1 MATQDRAQGRPLR
14 IAIIGAGLV
23 GTATYIALSRLPNV
37 QITVYERA
45 PGPHETGAWIAMTVS
60 GLRVLGRMLPQ
71 ATYQQIRD
79 IMFQGK
85 VGIEHHHWQT
95 GEVMA
100 VAASPHMDAQFRE
113 GRTHRIPLHNILV
126 SQVPAEKLHYSKE
139 VKAVAVKKDATGRSL
154 VRLSFTDGS
163 PDVEA
168 DLVVAADGIHSKI
181 RKQYLP
187 DSLPTYRGAV
197 AYRHIFSESLVQHIS
212 DLPAESGSWQNN
224 YGEIAYMSRV
234 GLGKYGFVA
243 IVREDE
249 KTAAPLRW
257 GHSLGQAGID
267 RLKQHFADWD
277 PLVRKVV
284 DALPG
289 IDGYRLETAPWMA
302 ELTRNGHIAFVGDA
316 AHPTAGAY
324 GGGATFGY
332 CDAWALY
339 RSLSSP
345 AARGNIARAL
355 QLYNR
360 IRRPFLARVEMQLD
374 LDKLNGAYVAE
385 AKPATS
391 PEWSRRWL
399 ERYSPHAW
407 MLEYDVEAE
416 CQRVESEVVNMA
428 HL

>member
-1 MATQDRAQGRPLR
+1 
-14 IAIIGAGLV
+14 
-23 GTATYIALSRLPNV
+23 
-37 QITVYERA
+37 
-45 PGPHETGAWIAMTVS
+45 MTVS
-60 GLRVLGRMLPQ
+60 GLRVLGRMLPPSS
-71 ATYQQIRD
+71 YQRVRH
-79 IMFQGK
+79 IMFQGT

-95 GEVMA
+95 GQVMA
-100 VAASPHMDAQFRE
+100 VGASPHLDPQFRE
-113 GRTHRIPLHNILV
+113 GRTYRIPLHEILV
-126 SQVPAEKLHYSKE
+126 SHVPAEKLHYNKE
-139 VKAVAVKKDATGRSL
+139 VKAVAVQKDVSGRS
-154 VRLSFTDGS
+154 VARLSFSDGS

-187 DSLPTYRGAV
+187 SSIPMYRGAV
-197 AYRHIFSESLVQHIS
+197 AYRHIFPESLVQHIT
-212 DLPAESGSWQNN
+212 DLPAESGSWQNSF
-224 YGEIAYMSRV
+224 GEIAYMSRV
-234 GLGKYGFVA
+234 GLGKFGFVA

-249 KTAAPLRW
+249 KTAARLRW

-289 IDGYRLETAPWMA
+289 IDGYRLETASWMTDM
-302 ELTRNGHIAFVGDA
+302 TRDA
-316 AHPTAGAY
+316 TAGAY

-339 RSLSSP
+339 RSLTSP
-345 AARGNIARAL
+345 ASRSNIARAL
-355 QLYNR
+355 QMYNR

-374 LDKLNGAYVAE
+374 LDKLNSAYVSAV
-385 AKPATS
+385 PATTL
-391 PEWSRRWL
+391 EWSRRWV

-416 CQRVESEVVNMA
+416 CQRVETEVVNKA